1 MTDPQG
7 MEKRGFWERLR
18 AALRAFVEQGRRKW
32 TVMVIPHSEQQSRNY
47 RLSNFVLW
55 AVLGSFTLAAI
66 VAAVSLVGYTVQF
79 KELLRLER
87 SKDLHA
93 ANLAAYGR
101 EVDRLGR
108 GIKPFQTQMAS
119 FLSKAPASG
128 PRFQGIGGR
137 DLSLDELGGSLKSYL
152 NQQTRPQEATRGV
165 ADHED
170 FLRDCADL
178 IRQSARFAEKRKGF
192 FAVLPTL
199 WPVKD
204 GIGSVT
210 REPGSENLLRLGL
223 PPGTPIIASG
233 DGQVAAIAPGE
244 QGLLTVRLD
253 HGFGFFTEYRAL
265 NHTLLSP
272 KDHVKKGEV
281 IGLSSSRLVYIVQ
294 VAGTWVDPLY
304 FSTVR

>member
-1 MTDPQG
+1 MTDPQE
-7 MEKRGFWERLR
+7 MENKGFWERLR
-18 AALRAFVEQGRRKW
+18 VSVSAFIERGRRKW
-32 TVMVIPHSEQQSRNY
+32 TVMVIPHSEQQSRNF
-47 RLSNFVLW
+47 RLSNFALW
-55 AVLGSFTLAAI
+55 AVLGTLGLAAI
-66 VAAVSLVGYTVQF
+66 VAAVSLASFTVQF

-93 ANLAAYGR
+93 VNLAAYR
-101 EVDRLGR
+101 QEVEGLSR
-108 GIKPFQTQMAS
+108 GIKPFQSQVAS
-119 FLSKAPASG
+119 FLSKAPTTG

-137 DLSLDELGGSLKSYL
+137 DLSLDELSGSLKNYL
-152 NQQTRPQEATRGV
+152 EQQTRQPGEGRGV
-165 ADHED
+165 GEHED
-170 FLRDCADL
+170 FLRDSADL

-204 GIGSVT
+204 GIGVVT
-210 REPGSENLLRLGL
+210 REAGAENLLRLGL
-223 PPGTPIIASG
+223 PPGTPIVASG